1 MECLAGQQV
10 THLQV
15 PSIEHL
21 LPGCFLEDSDYGIT
35 KSCQESLAWNKRS
48 DPMSMAW
55 FDEPN
60 ALLQVLRPFLILL
73 HQSFATCCIST
84 GVIEA
89 GCRSVPKSK
98 LLRSEN
104 LSRVLLLMKII
115 KTSGYGFYFNWCGI
129 LLIRSIAALQP

>member
-1 MECLAGQQV
+1 MGVLHVFFQKNSSERTNC
-10 THLQV
+10 
-15 PSIEHL
+15 
-21 LPGCFLEDSDYGIT
+21 
-35 KSCQESLAWNKRS
+35 ESLAWNKRS

-89 GCRSVPKSK
+89 GCRSVPKSAEK
-98 LLRSEN
+98 REPKQGTTVDESN
-104 LSRVLLLMKII
+104 QNQRI
-115 KTSGYGFYFNWCGI
+115 WI
-129 LLIRSIAALQP
+129 LFQLVRDFVN